1 MRRRRHRLEGCSPP
15 TVGITHDQLPCAVVP
30 RAGEVTSVPC
40 CDSHSFR
47 RVADRFYVVT
57 VEIEDERAI
66 VARVIL
72 WPHARSTVVPTT
84 RTDSRLVERAHFG
97 PAPDHERDVQRRRR
111 PAVATD
117 PELRLAIL
125 AEAASGHLAR
135 RLLRPYFHYEG
146 DAERPQSVD
155 VEGLRAR
162 MSETPQVT

>member
-30 RAGEVTSVPC
+30 RAGEVTSVPW

-84 RTDSRLVERAHFG
+84 ATCNVINKRESIDSPPVARCG
-97 PAPDHERDVQRRRR
+97 RDDDVLHLRH
-111 PAVATD
+111 VAT
-117 PELRLAIL
+117 
-125 AEAASGHLAR
+125 
-135 RLLRPYFHYEG
+135 
-146 DAERPQSVD
+146 
-155 VEGLRAR
+155 
-162 MSETPQVT
+162 